1 MVFYLHLHAFF
12 YVGYK
17 VPQSVSIP
25 AGCVSIKKAFIHIAT
40 VLIVIVVIIDYVLA
54 NVKEGCHRHS
64 SALQG

>member
-1 MVFYLHLHAFF
+1 M
-12 YVGYK
+12 GYK
-17 VPQSVSIP
+17 VPQSVLIP

-40 VLIVIVVIIDYVLA
+40 VLIVILIDYVLA